1 MDTMPTAS
9 SAPNRAQFTTF
20 VLALILFLSGFCSLI
35 YQTVWLREFRL
46 VFGGAAPAAA
56 AVMAVFMGG
65 LGFGGKLFGAWVE
78 RVGRPFRF
86 YARLEVGIALAAVAS
101 PAMLGLAR
109 ALYLKTGGTAGMGLG
124 AATCL
129 QLLMT
134 ALVLGLPCFLMG
146 GTLPAA
152 MKFAQRDDD
161 PRRSI
166 TAFFYGLNIAGAV
179 TGACLSTFWL
189 LPNLGNKGALT
200 IAVLVNLGIA
210 VAAGAISMLQEKE
223 PRQPASAGAEDGG
236 ERSIAAKAPASFVL
250 AAAFMSGFTF
260 FLAELVW
267 YRVSTPL
274 LGGSVYGFG
283 LVLCVVLAGMG
294 LGGLLYSLILK
305 KAEPSIAGF
314 TLVSALQAFAVLLPY
329 ALGDRI
335 AHLAL
340 ILNGSLR
347 GVGLHEMALGWAVV
361 MGLLAFLPSLL
372 SGIQFPLLVSL
383 LGRGN
388 AGVGQQLGRAYLWN
402 TFGSIS
408 GSLLGGFVLVPLL
421 QLKGCWVLAAALMAT
436 MSAASLWLQVRRKAT
451 GGAAMTAGFSRNGR
465 LAAGLLV
472 GCAFCV
478 LGAQGPTAAWMHTP
492 IGYGRVSENY
502 RTALGLEA
510 WKRDAQRSLVQA
522 YDGRETSVA
531 VVGGHQYAFLTN
543 GKSDGSAVGDAGT
556 QVMLGIT
563 GAILHPHPQNACVVG
578 LGTGTTAGWL
588 ADVPGMKRVDVLELE
603 EEIRKVAVF
612 FDPVSRN
619 AMKHPRVNNIT
630 GDAREFLL
638 TKGENYDLIVS
649 EPSNPCRAGVANLY
663 TREFYTN
670 ASQRLSK
677 GGIFCQWLQGYE
689 VEPATISTVIATL
702 KQVFPKVEVWATQ
715 SVDML
720 LVCSNEDLPWSL
732 DSIRQR
738 IKIDPMAEALRR
750 FWTTDTA
757 EGFLAACLAN
767 SDYCSAIAA
776 ATNSVNTDDMNRLEF
791 SFARSVAK
799 SVNCSYDL
807 ALASTRAGCYLPKV
821 DALVDTR
828 LYLAERLHLPGRL
841 WESATKAVLPE
852 DAPAEVRDRVP
863 HLQEFWRRR
872 NDQFIAAPAPAL
884 PVMADRLM
892 QANAKARMGTAD
904 ALDAIDAV
912 AAISTVDAHFLRAV
926 ACQVQKKP
934 AEVLVHIE
942 KGLDELHQSPWCQVS
957 LLSEALTMVP
967 ELAKADTSVSA
978 DPRFLAIFE
987 KLDRAYPVEVARFLR
1002 TDVRR
1007 DMAMYLKTPQKLA
1020 AVASYGELFPWNGL
1034 ALAMRVSTYLQ
1045 AGDPRLD
1052 FAMAEMNRY
1061 LDQGGTIMKENS
1073 AFVVP
1078 VKQAPAAPDK
1088 SGTAE
1093 EMVVGAKTKE

>member
-1 MDTMPTAS
+1 MLMTQSPS
-9 SAPNRAQFTTF
+9 VAPQSRAQLTQFA
-20 VLALILFLSGFCSLI
+20 LALILFLSGFCSLI

-56 AVMAVFMGG
+56 AVVAVFMAG
-65 LGFGGKLFGAWVE
+65 LGFGGKLFGSWVE

-86 YARLEVGIALAAVAS
+86 YARLEVGIAIAAAAS

-109 ALYLKTGGTAGMGLG
+109 AMYLKTGGTAGMGLG
-124 AATCL
+124 LATCL

-166 TAFFYGLNIAGAV
+166 TAFFYGINIAGAV
-179 TGACLSTFWL
+179 TGAVLSTFWL
-189 LPNLGNKGALT
+189 LPTLGNKGALT
-200 IAVLVNLGIA
+200 IAVLANLAIA
-210 VAAGAISMLQEKE
+210 LAAGTISMFQEKE
-223 PRQPASAGAEDGG
+223 PRKPAAESESTVED
-236 ERSIAAKAPASFVL
+236 RVAAKAPAAFVL

-260 FLAELVW
+260 FVAELVW

-314 TLVSALQAFAVLLPY
+314 TMVSALQALAVLLPY

-340 ILNGSLR
+340 ILNDSLR
-347 GVGLHEMALGWAVV
+347 GVGLSQMAMGWAVV
-361 MGLLAFLPSLL
+361 MGALAFFPSLL

-402 TFGSIS
+402 TFGSIT

-421 QLKGCWVLAAALMAT
+421 GLRGCWVLAAVLIAS
-436 MSAASLWLQVRRKAT
+436 MSAASLWLQLRRREGESFEFSWNSRFAT
-451 GGAAMTAGFSRNGR
+451 AALVVCGCFVFGAT
-465 LAAGLLV
+465 
-472 GCAFCV
+472 
-478 LGAQGPTAAWMHTP
+478 GPTAVWMHTP
-492 IGYGRVSENY
+492 IGYGRVKNDFRS
-502 RTALGLEA
+502 ALGLET
-510 WKRDAQRSLVQA
+510 WQRNAQRSLVQE

-531 VVGGHQYAFLTN
+531 VVGGMQYAFLTN

-588 ADVPGMKRVDVLELE
+588 ADVPGMQRVDVLELE

-670 ASQRLSK
+670 ASQRLTK
-677 GGIFCQWLQGYE
+677 DGIFCQWLQGYE
-689 VEPATISTVIATL
+689 VEPATINTVITTL

-720 LVCSNEDLPWSL
+720 LICSNNDTPWSL
-732 DSIRQR
+732 ESLRQR
-738 IKIDPMAEALRR
+738 VKQEPMAEALRR
-750 FWTTDTA
+750 FWKTDTA
-757 EGFLAACLAN
+757 EGFLTGCVAN
-767 SDYCSAIAA
+767 SDYCAAIAA
-776 ATNSVNTDDMNRLEF
+776 ATKTVNTDDMNRLEF

-799 SVNCSYDL
+799 QSNCSLDL
-807 ALASTRAGCYLPKV
+807 ARAATRAGCYLPKV
-821 DALVDTR
+821 DAAIDTN
-828 LYLAERLHLPGRL
+828 LYLAERLHMPGRL
-841 WESATKAVLPE
+841 WESASDEVLPA
-852 DAPAEVRDRVP
+852 DAPAVVHQRVEHLRAFWKQRYADHLASPASATPVLADRVLLA
-863 HLQEFWRRR
+863 H
-872 NDQFIAAPAPAL
+872 
-884 PVMADRLM
+884 
-892 QANAKARMGTAD
+892 AKARTGAPD
-904 ALDAIDAV
+904 AFAAIDAI
-912 AAISTVDAHFLRAV
+912 ASISDVDVHFLRAIT
-926 ACQVQKKP
+926 CHVQNKP
-934 AEVLVHIE
+934 AEVLVHFE
-942 KGLDELHQSPWCQVS
+942 RGLDSLMETPWCRVT
-957 LLSEALTMVP
+957 LVSEALDLLSD
-967 ELAKADTSVSA
+967 LAKTKTAA
-978 DPRFLAIFE
+978 DPRFVTIFD
-987 KLDRAYPVEVARFLR
+987 KLGRNYPVQVARN
-1002 TDVRR
+1002 VRLGMR
-1007 DMAMYLKTPQKLA
+1007 CEMAMHLKLPQQLA
-1020 AVASYGELFPWNGL
+1020 AIESMGNPYPWNGR
-1034 ALAMRVSTYLQ
+1034 ALAMRVSAYLQ

-1052 FAMAEMNRY
+1052 GALADMNRF
-1061 LDQGGTIMKENS
+1061 LDQGGKIGGES
-1073 AFVVP
+1073 PPFVVQ
-1078 VKQAPAAPDK
+1078 VKKPAEKIAPAK
-1088 SGTAE
+1088 E
-1093 EMVVGAKTKE
+1093 IVVGTQVAK

>member
-1 MDTMPTAS
+1 MNTTLAHSAS
-9 SAPNRAQFTTF
+9 TSRAQVTTF
-20 VLALILFLSGFCSLI
+20 ILALILFLSGFCSLI

-56 AVMAVFMGG
+56 AVMAVFMAG
-65 LGFGGKLFGAWVE
+65 LGFGGKLFGSWVE

-129 QLLMT
+129 QLLIT

-166 TAFFYGLNIAGAV
+166 TAFFYGINIAGAV
-179 TGACLSTFWL
+179 TGAGLSTFWL
-189 LPNLGNKGALT
+189 LPSLGNKGALT
-200 IAVLVNLGIA
+200 IAVLANLGIA
-210 VAAGAISMLQEKE
+210 LAAGAISMFQEKE
-223 PRQPASAGAEDGG
+223 PRQAATGGVEDCAEYD
-236 ERSIAAKAPASFVL
+236 IAAKAPASFVL

-294 LGGLLYSLILK
+294 LGGLLYALMLK
-305 KAEPSIAGF
+305 KAEPSIGGF
-314 TLVSALQAFAVLLPY
+314 TLVSALQALAVLLPY

-340 ILNGSLR
+340 ILNDSLR

-361 MGLLAFLPSLL
+361 MGTLAFLPSLL

-402 TFGSIS
+402 TFGSIT

-421 QLKGCWVLAAALMAT
+421 QLKGCWVLAAVLIAT
-436 MSAASLWLQVRRKAT
+436 MSAASLWLQVRDRSGSPSA
-451 GGAAMTAGFSRNGR
+451 FSWSGR
-465 LAAGLLV
+465 LATCLLV
-472 GCAFCV
+472 GCGFCA
-478 LGAQGPTAAWMHTP
+478 LGAQGPTAAWMHSP

-502 RTALGLEA
+502 RTALGLET
-510 WKRDAQRSLVQA
+510 WRRHEQRKMVQA

-531 VVGGHQYAFLTN
+531 VVGGHEYAFLTN

-563 GAILHPHPQNACVVG
+563 GAILHPNPQNACVVG

-588 ADVPGMKRVDVLELE
+588 ADVPGMRRVDVLELE
-603 EEIRKVAVF
+603 EEIRKVAVY

-677 GGIFCQWLQGYE
+677 NGIFCQWLQGYE
-689 VEPATISTVIATL
+689 VEPAVISTVIATL
-702 KQVFPKVEVWATQ
+702 RQVFPKVEVWATQ

-720 LVCSNEDLPWSL
+720 LICSNEDKPWSL
-732 DSIRQR
+732 ESIRQR
-738 IKIDPMAEALRR
+738 IKIDPMGEALHR
-750 FWTTDTA
+750 FWETETA

-776 ATNSVNTDDMNRLEF
+776 ATKSVNTDDMNRLEF

-799 SVNCSYDL
+799 KTNCSYDL
-807 ALASTRAGCYLPKV
+807 ARASTRAGCYLPKV
-821 DALVDTR
+821 DAAVDMV
-828 LYLAERLHLPGRL
+828 LYQAERLHLPGRL
-841 WESATKAVLPE
+841 WMASSDDVMPVGTPPEVLACE
-852 DAPAEVRDRVP
+852 KRLELYWG
-863 HLQEFWRRR
+863 HL
-872 NDQFIAAPAPAL
+872 NAQFLAAPAP
-884 PVMADRLM
+884 PVLVLADRLM
-892 QANAKARMGTAD
+892 LADAKARMGAAD
-904 ALDAIDAV
+904 AFAAIDAV
-912 AAISTVDAHFLRAV
+912 TAVSSVDAHLLRAIT
-926 ACQVQKKP
+926 CQVQKKP

-942 KGLDELHQSPWCQVS
+942 KALDDLRQSPWCQTR
-957 LLSEALTMVP
+957 LLNEALAMVP
-967 ELAKADTSVSA
+967 ELARKDRTVAA
-978 DPRFLAIFE
+978 DPRFLTLFE
-987 KLDRAYPVEVARFLR
+987 KLGRAYPVEVGRSARVGLR
-1002 TDVRR
+1002 GE
-1007 DMAMYLKTPQKLA
+1007 MSMHLKTPQKLA
-1020 AVASYGELFPWNGL
+1020 AVESYGEPFPWDGR
-1034 ALAMRVSTYLQ
+1034 ALAMRVTAYLQ

-1052 FAMAEMNRY
+1052 FALAEMNRY
-1061 LDQGGTIMKENS
+1061 LDQGGKIGAETRP
-1073 AFVVP
+1073 FVVQ
-1078 VKQAPAAPDK
+1078 VKAAVLEK
-1088 SGTAE
+1088 TGATQ
-1093 EMVVGAKTKE
+1093 EMVVGAKAE

>member
-1 MDTMPTAS
+1 MNALSATPAS
-9 SAPNRAQFTTF
+9 SSRAQYTTF

-56 AVMAVFMGG
+56 AVMAVFMAG

-78 RVGRPFRF
+78 RVGRPCRF

-101 PAMLGLAR
+101 PMMLGLAR
-109 ALYLKTGGTAGMGLG
+109 TLYLKTGGTAGMGLG

-152 MKFAQRDDD
+152 MKFAQHDDD
-161 PRRSI
+161 PRRST
-166 TAFFYGLNIAGAV
+166 TAFFYGINIAGAV

-189 LPNLGNKGALT
+189 LPMMGNKGALT
-200 IAVLVNLGIA
+200 IAVLANLGIA
-210 VAAGAISMLQEKE
+210 LAAGLISLVQEKEARQPVAAGTGEVGEK
-223 PRQPASAGAEDGG
+223 
-236 ERSIAAKAPASFVL
+236 IAAKAPASFVL

-267 YRVSTPL
+267 FRVSTPL

-294 LGGLLYSLILK
+294 LGGLLYALMLK
-305 KAEPSIAGF
+305 KAEPSIMGF
-314 TLVSALQAFAVLLPY
+314 TLVSALQALAVLLPY
-329 ALGDRI
+329 VLGDRV

-340 ILNGSLR
+340 IFNDSLR

-361 MGLLAFLPSLL
+361 MGLLAFLPSLF

-388 AGVGQQLGRAYLWN
+388 AGVGLQLGRAYLWN

-421 QLKGCWVLAAALMAT
+421 QLKGCWVLAAALIAT
-436 MSAASLWLQVRRKAT
+436 MSGASLWLQLRRKEEG
-451 GGAAMTAGFSRNGR
+451 GGAPGFSWNSR
-465 LAAGLLV
+465 LATGLLV
-472 GCAFCV
+472 GCGICAV
-478 LGAQGPTAAWMHTP
+478 GAEGPTAAWMHTP
-492 IGYGRVSENY
+492 IGYGRVGEEY
-502 RTALGLEA
+502 RTALGLES
-510 WKRDAQRSLVQA
+510 WRREAQRSMVQA

-531 VVGGHQYAFLTN
+531 VVSSHQYAFLTN

-563 GAILHPHPQNACVVG
+563 GAILHPNPQNACVVG

-588 ADVPGMKRVDVLELE
+588 ADVPGMQRVDVLELE
-603 EEIRKVAVF
+603 EEIRKVAVY

-670 ASQRLSK
+670 ASQRLSQ

-689 VEPATISTVIATL
+689 VEPETINTVIATL
-702 KQVFPKVEVWATQ
+702 KQVFPKVEVWSTQ

-720 LVCSNEDLPWSL
+720 LICSNEDKPWPL

-738 IKIDPMAEALRR
+738 VKTGPMAEALRR

-767 SDYCSAIAA
+767 SDYCAAIAA
-776 ATNSVNTDDMNRLEF
+776 ATKNVNTDDMNRLEF

-799 SVNCSYDL
+799 KSNCSYDL
-807 ALASTRAGCYLPKV
+807 ARAATQAGCHLPKV
-821 DALVDTR
+821 DAPVDTP
-828 LYLAERLHLPGRL
+828 LYLAERLHMPGRL
-841 WESATKAVLPE
+841 WQSSREAVLPA
-852 DAPAEVRDRVP
+852 DTPAEVRARVP
-863 HLQEFWRRR
+863 HLEAFWKQRNGEFL
-872 NDQFIAAPAPAL
+872 AAPAPAT
-884 PVMADRLM
+884 PVLADRLM
-892 QANAKARMGTAD
+892 LATAKARMGTAD
-904 ALDAIDAV
+904 AFAAIDAA
-912 AAISTVDAHFLRAV
+912 AAISPVDAHFLRAM

-934 AEVLVHIE
+934 AEVLVHVE
-942 KGLDELHQSPWCQVS
+942 KGLDELLQSPWCQVS
-957 LLSEALTMVP
+957 LVNQVLVMVP
-967 ELAKADTSVSA
+967 DLVLGDKTVPEN
-978 DPRFLAIFE
+978 PRFLAIFE
-987 KLDRAYPVEVARFLR
+987 KLDQDYPVDVVGNVRLR
-1002 TDVRR
+1002 VRGE
-1007 DMAMYLKTPQKLA
+1007 MSMHLSPPQKLA
-1020 AVASYGELFPWNGL
+1020 AVESYGLPFPWEGR
-1034 ALAMRVSTYLQ
+1034 ALAMRVSAYLQ

-1052 FAMAEMNRY
+1052 FALTEMNRY
-1061 LDQGGTIMKENS
+1061 LDQGGKIGPES
-1073 AFVVP
+1073 PPFVVQ
-1078 VKQAPAAPDK
+1078 VKSAAPAENGMAQ
-1088 SGTAE
+1088 E
-1093 EMVVGAKTKE
+1093 IVVGTKAE